1 MGVPVTFLSANT
13 RSALGTAITGLIASE
28 TYLVVPWA
36 EISNSLAP
44 NSPIPDTLED
54 WLAAILFH
62 LVDRS
67 LADTN
72 PQTGAKITAGRRFIF
87 QFNGKGIESNFESG
101 TDLIG
106 YQITGTIYAPDPSPA
121 RPPAINL

>member
-1 MGVPVTFLSANT
+1 MGVPITFLGANT
-13 RSALGTAITGLIASE
+13 QAGLGSAITLSPSKR
-28 TYLVVPWA
+28 YLVIDWEDIDQA
-36 EISNSLAP
+36 IDSQSA
-44 NSPIPDTLED
+44 IPDNLED

-72 PQTGAKITAGRRFIF
+72 PQTNSKITAGRRFIF

-106 YQITGTIYAPDPSPA
+106 YQITGTIYTPDPSPA

>member
-1 MGVPVTFLSANT
+1 MGVPITFLGANT
-13 RSALGTAITGLIASE
+13 QAGLGGAITLSPSKR
-28 TYLVVPWA
+28 YLVIDWEDIDQA
-36 EISNSLAP
+36 IDSQSA
-44 NSPIPDTLED
+44 IPDNLED

-72 PQTGAKITAGRRFIF
+72 PQTNSKITAGRRFIF

>member
-13 RSALGTAITGLIASE
+13 RSAFGNAITGLIASE

-36 EISNSLAP
+36 EISGSLTP
-44 NSPIPDTLED
+44 NSPTPDTLED
-54 WLAAILFH
+54 WIAAILFH

-72 PQTGAKITAGRRFIF
+72 PQSGAKITAGRRFIF
-87 QFNGKGIESNFESG
+87 QFNGKGYEANFEPG

>member
-1 MGVPVTFLSANT
+1 MGVPVTFLGTNT
-13 RSALGTAITGLIASE
+13 KSGLGSSITLTPGNR
-28 TYLVVPWA
+28 YLVIDWEDVDQA
-36 EISNSLAP
+36 IDSQAA
-44 NSPIPDTLED
+44 IPDNLED
-54 WLAAILFH
+54 WIAAILFH

-87 QFNGKGIESNFESG
+87 QFNGKGIESNFEPG

-106 YQITGTIYAPDPSPA
+106 YQITGTVYAPDPSPA

>member
-1 MGVPVTFLSANT
+1 MGVPVTFLGTNT
-13 RSALGTAITGLIASE
+13 KSGLGSSITLTPGNR
-28 TYLVVPWA
+28 YLVIDWEDIDQA
-36 EISNSLAP
+36 IDSQSTT
-44 NSPIPDTLED
+44 PDSLED
-54 WLAAILFH
+54 WIAAILFH

-87 QFNGKGIESNFESG
+87 QFNGKGIESNFEPG

>member
-1 MGVPVTFLSANT
+1 MGVPVTFLGINT
-13 RSALGTAITGLIASE
+13 KSGLGSSITLTPGNR
-28 TYLVVPWA
+28 YLVIDWEDIDQA
-36 EISNSLAP
+36 IDSQSAT
-44 NSPIPDTLED
+44 PDNLED
-54 WLAAILFH
+54 WIAAILFH

-87 QFNGKGIESNFESG
+87 QFNGKGIESNFEPG